1 MVRRSVDVKWKTTN
15 QSCLML
21 TTPICKW
28 RSFESSDDLMRA
40 ADSLPST
47 SHAVHPT
54 DAGGVPVDLNEC
66 RTRIDAS
73 VQEQKR
79 NREVIAALSNKVSN
93 YRQKA
98 AETTAQLVDSATV
111 DICRLSNTPPA
122 ASSAT
127 VYRGDPER
135 VSLNPVVTSDTFA
148 SSIVRRENMDSS
160 AEFILEQLKEEQI
173 RSLNLEEINEML
185 HERAEVAVQAN
196 TFLRQDLAAAS
207 EQLKRFAEERTLLRR
222 QNHRTAELLNTQN
235 EHIRELWAACNHLRR
250 QMKDFR
256 TETENDLE
264 RQKTEFTRC
273 ANNMERAIQQVEIKR
288 QQTQPMKDSAEDEA
302 FENLLKD
309 YDKIA
314 VRNMRLEHEQS
325 ENTRK
330 LLQLEL
336 ALKRANDER
345 DLLRD
350 SLKKIHQMPELVE
363 ARGRRARSISPS
375 GYPSSFDAMR
385 LIRVALQNRV
395 DEIRMLKRSFD
406 DTSDR
411 LNELKQQLLKSEEAR
426 RLSDNA
432 TSDLRKKLQSAKRE
446 KDEVERENRRFCEKV
461 EKVDAEKA
469 EANAVIIQLREEIS
483 ALHRSYQTSLDEMLQ
498 KQQDESDRRRK
509 EYNDCLEER
518 DKESATRLTKLRN
531 EMERCRAELENAKEQ
546 LRRASADCYTERRRA
561 DDIERA
567 LEESR
572 KVAKDQLFEIDE
584 LKRRVE
590 TQELEVADLERQI
603 EEFKTG
609 RKEHETI
616 LSKLKSEKEALIIER
631 SKLTEEIATVRSEL
645 FQKTGFVERLQVGE
659 HEWSKKVQELAVLI
673 EGHERSA
680 TEARDALVAVE
691 AKLAAANDHISAMEA
706 ERAGD
711 REDLEKC
718 RYDITVL
725 RQEKTQ
731 LNFQNSRL
739 KDESV
744 AARSALSEMQRQMN
758 VWEEKVKAHNV
769 QKINDEET
777 IQKLKSS
784 ERKLRSALDEAHVE
798 LEAKLRE
805 REDVHS
811 KEREKFENEFL
822 KLEKQLKDDSKNSI
836 AELNGLLL
844 VARNE
849 KSEVEKR
856 LTKIERELEER
867 STLYDQLMKEYEG
880 AKERLEDLRESSEK
894 EISRLRRE
902 YGLLEQQHAIDA
914 TEWDEEKAKMRS
926 EWDEAEKKWREEMS
940 VFKEKH
946 KESTVGE
953 QALREMIDELSQ
965 QYEGERET
973 VRNLRMEL
981 DEREDMTKIQLE
993 SFDRERQQW
1002 SLKVR
1007 SAEAEGRRARADA
1020 EIAKAKCVEL
1030 EKALAELQQRLS
1042 KKMQNLN
1049 EMEVELKE
1057 MEERWKAKDTA
1068 ESSVKDRLADIQ
1080 RELDQLT
1087 AQRDRLRTVVD
1098 ESTKEK
1104 KELLESIAIS
1114 RKELVIVKNKLA
1126 EQELDR
1132 EKRITELERVQVE
1145 RNEIMTQLSE
1155 KNNQLVA
1162 ISEMVKQLEQARV
1175 KAINDLDMERR
1186 KNAEADVGMAKTRAE
1201 NERLSRDVAQMREI
1215 LDKKSLTSK
1224 AALNDIIENYRAA
1237 ERAKADALRDKE
1249 EIAEELAILRD
1260 QFAMVDVRRIDAERK
1275 LADSEASRQRLQE
1288 QVDHFEAS
1296 ARRALS
1302 CNQAQTSLRQEK
1314 SHNGAAAT
1322 GLKATVPTSF
1332 SSLRGSAS
1340 SHDIT
1345 SAQND
1350 EEIEAGAEQLDIN
1363 TSVEITFRYLR
1374 DRIDQ
1379 LERDKSEHSS
1389 LVAGLRA
1396 ELQQTI
1402 EQNREAMKT
1411 VDHLRKRIAI
1421 TEDEKRGAESHL
1433 ASCRQLLL
1441 SQEELV
1447 RSKDRE
1453 LKALKSRFMSID
1465 LHTREKEAKISTL
1478 IEQIASLKSE
1488 LATMEEERR
1497 SWKESEALW
1506 EEERSRLDVL
1516 QKRTEEELQRYRAEL
1531 SSLSSM
1537 KENLAIRLSESER
1550 ASAVA
1555 ERRCGEL
1562 EMAVND
1568 YRDALARLQMSSKAM
1583 MHSTRS
1589 SSVCTYRRTEVV
1601 SFSRQRREISASA
1614 SIKLYKASANIIS
1627 DESDWKN
1634 KIDCLERRR
1643 DGASDMEHK
1652 LRTLQREY
1660 DESTV
1665 KWKGVEMEKN
1675 TLKNELEELR
1685 NRHVAATQKIV
1696 DLQQAVEE
1704 LTADK
1709 GRIQD
1714 RVNVIEKL
1722 ERDHRTLDGE
1732 MRRELEQLRADK
1744 VRLVAELDDFKR
1756 RVVKS
1761 EAERRELEAN
1771 RARLERERVA
1781 LKRQVETLEED
1792 KQRTDSAVRQT
1803 AAERQALDKSLSAM
1817 EKENMELYRNC
1828 SQLQNQ
1834 VAQLEKDNDGRA
1846 LAESAAQRRVL
1857 EGHLQRLTHEK
1868 REVAQLEKD
1877 NDGRALAESAAQRR
1891 VLEGHLQ
1898 RLTHEKRELERV
1910 LEQREQA
1917 HMQKMKLLESKIAV
1931 LREQLETERKRRR
1944 DFVERATA
1952 NERDIG
1958 ELRSGLD
1965 GSIASLQRL
1974 TIQTPVKGRRA
1985 PDSGIRT
1992 RAHSTSRSP
2001 FRL

>member
-1 MVRRSVDVKWKTTN
+1 LDESCARS
-15 QSCLML
+15 S
-21 TTPICKW
+21 
-28 RSFESSDDLMRA
+28 SFATISNHISY
-40 ADSLPST
+40 S
-47 SHAVHPT
+47 VHPT

-98 AETTAQLVDSATV
+98 AETTAQLGDSATV

-122 ASSAT
+122 ASRLCQQKGTFHDFHQGADILLCCDCSSVLIEVVFSSAT

-273 ANNMERAIQQVEIKR
+273 ANNMERAIQQVEIKVGGNVFQNAIFLSFTVVLILNAISSRRNRDVGADLR

-769 QKINDEET
+769 QAT
-777 IQKLKSS
+777 
-784 ERKLRSALDEAHVE
+784 
-798 LEAKLRE
+798 KLRE

-836 AELNGLLL
+836 AELNGLLQ

-894 EISRLRRE
+894 EIFRLRRE

-1087 AQRDRLRTVVD
+1087 AQRDRLRT
-1098 ESTKEK
+1098 ESDNVA
-1104 KELLESIAIS
+1104 ELLESIAIS

-1302 CNQAQTSLRQEK
+1302 CNRM
-1314 SHNGAAAT
+1314 H
-1322 GLKATVPTSF
+1322 PF
-1332 SSLRGSAS
+1332 
-1340 SHDIT
+1340 
-1345 SAQND
+1345 
-1350 EEIEAGAEQLDIN
+1350 
-1363 TSVEITFRYLR
+1363 
-1374 DRIDQ
+1374 
-1379 LERDKSEHSS
+1379 SEHSS

-1537 KENLAIRLSESER
+1537 KESSQNLAIRLSESER

-1568 YRDALARLQMSSKAM
+1568 YRDALARLQVLFLCLFAF
-1583 MHSTRS
+1583 
-1589 SSVCTYRRTEVV
+1589 
-1601 SFSRQRREISASA
+1601 SF
-1614 SIKLYKASANIIS
+1614 
-1627 DESDWKN
+1627 
-1634 KIDCLERRR
+1634 
-1643 DGASDMEHK
+1643 
-1652 LRTLQREY
+1652 
-1660 DESTV
+1660 
-1665 KWKGVEMEKN
+1665 
-1675 TLKNELEELR
+1675 
-1685 NRHVAATQKIV
+1685 
-1696 DLQQAVEE
+1696 
-1704 LTADK
+1704 
-1709 GRIQD
+1709 
-1714 RVNVIEKL
+1714 
-1722 ERDHRTLDGE
+1722 
-1732 MRRELEQLRADK
+1732 
-1744 VRLVAELDDFKR
+1744 
-1756 RVVKS
+1756 
-1761 EAERRELEAN
+1761 
-1771 RARLERERVA
+1771 
-1781 LKRQVETLEED
+1781 
-1792 KQRTDSAVRQT
+1792 
-1803 AAERQALDKSLSAM
+1803 SLSAIMNKVSFCM
-1817 EKENMELYRNC
+1817 ETR
-1828 SQLQNQ
+1828 
-1834 VAQLEKDNDGRA
+1834 DG
-1846 LAESAAQRRVL
+1846 
-1857 EGHLQRLTHEK
+1857 
-1868 REVAQLEKD
+1868 
-1877 NDGRALAESAAQRR
+1877 
-1891 VLEGHLQ
+1891 
-1898 RLTHEKRELERV
+1898 
-1910 LEQREQA
+1910 
-1917 HMQKMKLLESKIAV
+1917 
-1931 LREQLETERKRRR
+1931 
-1944 DFVERATA
+1944 
-1952 NERDIG
+1952 
-1958 ELRSGLD
+1958 
-1965 GSIASLQRL
+1965 
-1974 TIQTPVKGRRA
+1974 TP
-1985 PDSGIRT
+1985 
-1992 RAHSTSRSP
+1992 
-2001 FRL
+2001 